1 MRDLLALPMLASLEE
16 QIKRCN
22 VMINDASIVDL
33 VAPSDL
39 EGVLGLVQIES
50 ALIDEKIS
58 YRRRLLLARRD
69 VPRDEVDLLPDTDGL
84 LIHIDPFAH
93 SNEGLSV
100 AKNLIH
106 ITPFATIIEFE
117 GSTTS
122 HQGVVDCVAI
132 CAALANR
139 LSNNSPRV
147 RRLRP
152 LSMAGQWLRN
162 SLDATYDPAL
172 TLLRNHLDEEGS
184 IQVVAL
190 PEVANPDLSA
200 LDGIAVRMLKR
211 LAKSWPEMDFD
222 QRSQALSELALP
234 VLREAKISTPRI
246 EELIWKRAI
255 IAEDGRDLA
264 SVLNEVRAKWPEGG
278 DQTRVHASEISDHL
292 ISNGVF

>member
-1 MRDLLALPMLASLEE
+1 MRDLLSLPMLSSLEE
-16 QIKRCN
+16 QIKHCN
-22 VMINDASIVDL
+22 VLINAASIVDL

-50 ALIDEKIS
+50 ALIDENIS

-69 VPRDEVDLLPDTDGL
+69 VPRDEIDLLPDTDGL
-84 LIHIDPFAH
+84 LIHIDPFAQ
-93 SNEGLSV
+93 SGEGISV
-100 AKNLIH
+100 TTNSIH
-106 ITPFATIIEFE
+106 IKPLAAIIEFD
-117 GSTTS
+117 GSATS

-139 LSNNSPRV
+139 LATSSLRV

-152 LSMAGQWLRN
+152 LSMAGQWLRD
-162 SLDATYDPAL
+162 SLDATYDPVL

-190 PEVANPDLSA
+190 PDVVNPDLSA
-200 LDGIAVRMLKR
+200 LDGIAERMLKR

-264 SVLNEVRAKWPEGG
+264 SVLNEVRANWPEGG
-278 DQTRVHASEISDHL
+278 DETRVHASEMSDRL

>member
-1 MRDLLALPMLASLEE
+1 MRDLLSLPMLSSLEE

-22 VMINDASIVDL
+22 ALINAAKIVDL

-84 LIHIDPFAH
+84 LIHIDPFAQPGD
-93 SNEGLSV
+93 GLSLG
-100 AKNLIH
+100 KNSIH

-117 GSTTS
+117 GSATS
-122 HQGVVDCVAI
+122 HQGVVDCVAL

-139 LSNNSPRV
+139 LCTSSPRV

-152 LSMAGQWLRN
+152 LSMAGQWLRD

-190 PEVANPDLSA
+190 PEVTNPDLSS
-200 LDGIAVRMLKR
+200 LDGIAERMLKR
-211 LAKSWPEMDFD
+211 LVKSWPEMDFD

-234 VLREAKISTPRI
+234 VLREAKISTPRV

-255 IAEDGRDLA
+255 IAENGRDLA
-264 SVLNEVRAKWPEGG
+264 SVLNEVRGEWPEGG
-278 DQTRVHASEISDHL
+278 DKTRVHASEISDRL
-292 ISNGVF
+292 ISTGIF

>member
-1 MRDLLALPMLASLEE
+1 M
-16 QIKRCN
+16 
-22 VMINDASIVDL
+22 
-33 VAPSDL
+33 
-39 EGVLGLVQIES
+39 
-50 ALIDEKIS
+50 IDEKIS

-69 VPRDEVDLLPDTDGL
+69 VPRDEVDRLPDTEGL
-84 LIHIDPFAH
+84 LIHIDPFSH
-93 SNEGLSV
+93 SSEGLSV

-106 ITPFATIIEFE
+106 ITPFATIMEFE

-122 HQGVVDCVAI
+122 HQGVVDSVAI

-152 LSMAGQWLRN
+152 LSMAGQWLRD

-172 TLLRNHLDEEGS
+172 TVLRNHLDEEGS

-190 PEVANPDLSA
+190 PEVTDPDLSA

-211 LAKSWPEMDFD
+211 LTKSWPEMNSD

-246 EELIWKRAI
+246 EELIWRRAI
-255 IAEDGRDLA
+255 IAEDGKDLA
-264 SVLNEVRAKWPEGG
+264 SVLNEVRTKWPEGG
-278 DQTRVHASEISDHL
+278 DQTRVHASEMSDRL
-292 ISNGVF
+292 ISNGAF